1 MNNKLIS
8 CFIVVILI
16 IYSYNNIIFYEKYT
30 NPDIKITPDT
40 DNIKNKIIFILW
52 TGGTLTQNR
61 IRGIKQIREKTKCNV
76 TLINYKDNL
85 KKFILKDYPLHKGY
99 KYLSAIHKSD
109 YLRCYMMHH
118 YGGGYSDIKAAKQS
132 WIPAF
137 EKIEKDKNIWAL
149 GLKGPNGGIAYPE
162 EYNKEQKDK
171 LASYHDK
178 LIAVQYMIYRPRT
191 KLTSEWYKLLNKRM
205 DYYYEELKKN
215 PAKYTREA
223 YDRPPS
229 HWCGDETNPELLKL
243 ECPKSSTKYPISWNR
258 LLGQINYPLQMKYI
272 DHITN
277 GIPAPEQNNYI

>member
-99 KYLSAIHKSD
+99 KYLSAVHKAD

-137 EKIEKDKNIWAL
+137 ETIEKDKNIWAL
-149 GLKGPNGGIAYPE
+149 GCSNKECGFQFKTHRGPYPE
-162 EYNKEQKDK
+162 EEYNNTLNKRLNKN
-171 LASYHDK
+171 HNK
-178 LIAVQYMIYRPRT
+178 LIGVGYFIYRPRT
-191 KLTSEWYKLLNKRM
+191 KITYEWYNNLNKRM
-205 DYYYEELKKN
+205 DFYYNKLKKN
-215 PAKYTREA
+215 PAKFPRESA
-223 YDRPPS
+223 DGTPKPS
-229 HWCGDETNPELLKL
+229 WEGGN
-243 ECPKSSTKYPISWNR
+243 SNTKYPLSWNR
-258 LLGQINYPLQMKYI
+258 ILGQIIYPIQLKYLNNIKHGIKNADDSNYL
-272 DHITN
+272 
-277 GIPAPEQNNYI
+277 